1 METDT
6 FPSSM
11 GCNEGIVAGDGYVE
25 SRLGGGFE
33 LPEEV
38 GYVGL
43 GRRNGLRVA
52 LGLRTGET
60 LVYIPICGTEDGG
73 EGGGTKL
80 VCIVDAVGGGEW
92 AVPFEC
98 AMGYAA
104 GSGERSGGRIDD
116 ASVGGGNGLIIP
128 GWAIGC

>member
-11 GCNEGIVAGDGYVE
+11 GGNEGIVAGDGYVE

-38 GYVGL
+38 AYVGL
-43 GRRNGLRVA
+43 GRRNGLRGA
-52 LGLRTGET
+52 LGSKTGEP
-60 LVYIPICGTEDGG
+60 LEYIPICGTEDGG
-73 EGGGTKL
+73 EGGGTEL

-92 AVPFEC
+92 AVPFKF

-104 GSGERSGGRIDD
+104 GSGERSGGRNDD
-116 ASVGGGNGLIIP
+116 ASVGGGNGLMIP